1 MPQSLV
7 VVYSAAPAGNSQT
20 INNLTPGHIYVVFAS
35 FVNTTTSVTLSY
47 VGATSLYQTSETC
60 LNYRN
65 VIGYFTATSST
76 VTINSNNNKQA
87 YTTIWR
93 IE

>member
-1 MPQSLV
+1 MA
-7 VVYSAAPAGNSQT
+7 YSAAPSGTTQT
-20 INNLTPGHIYVVFAS
+20 INNLTPGRTYVVFAS
-35 FVNTTTSVTLSY
+35 FINTTSVTLSY

-65 VIGYFTATSST
+65 VVGYFTATSST
-76 VTINSNNNKQA
+76 VTVNSNNKAQA